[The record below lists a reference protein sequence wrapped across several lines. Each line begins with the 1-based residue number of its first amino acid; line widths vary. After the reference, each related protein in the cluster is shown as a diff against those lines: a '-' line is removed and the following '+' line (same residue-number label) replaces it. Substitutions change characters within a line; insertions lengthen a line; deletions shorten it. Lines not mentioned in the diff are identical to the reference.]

1 MKETS
6 RTPEKAKRF
15 AAENGF
21 PETVKTYGSY
31 EAVLDDPNVDAVY
44 VPLPTAL
51 HLRWAVEA
59 AEKKKHALLER
70 PTAMRVHSIFTFLA
84 DSDYLEN
91 NIRVKPDLDGLGALV
106 TALPGPVLN
115 KAGVILSCGASLLW
129 EDGTVATL
137 ECSFLANLT
146 MDVAVLGTK
155 DLSTRWRPF
164 PSEHIVETDLPQ
176 EALMIKEFATL
187 VGSIR
192 DSSSKT
198 DKKWPTIARKTQL
211 VLDAVKLSV
220 ENGCAPVNV
229 VN

>member
-1 MKETS
+1 M
-6 RTPEKAKRF
+6 
-15 AAENGF
+15 
-21 PETVKTYGSY
+21 YHI
-31 EAVLDDPNVDAVY
+31 L
-44 VPLPTAL
+44 LAL
-51 HLRWAVEA
+51 HLKIPYFFR
-59 AEKKKHALLER
+59 LLQ
-70 PTAMRVHSIFTFLA
+70 VHSIFTFLA

-146 MDVAVLGTK
+146 MDGAVLGTK
-155 DLSTRWRPF
+155 
-164 PSEHIVETDLPQ
+164 DLPQ